1 MAIKISNST
10 IIDDSRNVVN
20 AGIVTAQEYFG
31 DASNLSKTAPLVKS
45 VLYVAKNGNDTNPG
59 TRLSEPKAT
68 IKSAVAAA
76 TTSGTTAGTVIKV
89 SAGTYLE
96 DNPIKLPPQ
105 ISIDGDSLREVSV
118 VPQNADKD
126 LFLVSPGNYI
136 GDISF
141 TGTMNSGQAIIAFDP
156 EAPRYSAQ
164 SPYIRNCTNFVTN
177 SIGMRVDGNAV
188 IGPFKSMV
196 VDSYTQY
203 NSNGIGVSIT
213 NEGYAQLVSIFTINP
228 DISIFTGSGGQ
239 CDLTNSNSS
248 FGNFGL
254 ISDGIGPIQYVG
266 IITTSTNA
274 NNSVFELNLTSPV
287 LSVKSAEYDST
298 SGLLTTTTY
307 TPHDLNVG
315 MSVTLSNY
323 GFTCPGSSYAHQFK
337 SAVDGSVTIV
347 GVATTTPTAATYDDS
362 NGELVLTIANHGLTA
377 ATSHTISGGTYN
389 PSTGI
394 LNSTVS
400 DHGFTGFTAHTAES
414 GTLYDPVSG
423 IATITVSNHG
433 FSIGE
438 RIKLDDGSLTFTCDK
453 DDHATNH
460 PYPRSSDPYSNKYT
474 SILSTTTNTFN
485 VNVGTSSNIGIHT
498 FVSGTAGGIKKA
510 NDHVKILD
518 GSLTFT
524 CAKDDNATQHAY
536 PRISDPIS
544 NKWVAIGSTT
554 ENTFDLDVGVSRDTS
569 THSFVSATS
578 NGLLKANSLI
588 GISTNGITFSCSKDN
603 YATDHSYPRPTDP
616 AAGEVLGI
624 EERTANTFKVNVGV
638 STRDIFPSGV
648 NGSIF
653 TINEVVGLNTF
664 TTYVGPNSRTH
675 NYVSGGNAQQN
686 FIRPFDG
693 QVVYIDDD
701 YKSVKKI
708 TVTSGGSGYTRPP
721 TITIGAPSEPW
732 GIPATAV
739 AQLTN
744 GIVTS
749 IDIVSNGRG
758 YTSTPSVSVSA
769 PESGTSASVSL
780 EIGTDF
786 FVVQS
791 ATEISSGITTVT
803 FTENIPFAVGVGTT
817 VPFFKQSR
825 ILASS
830 HSFEYIG
837 SGVDLIKSIPARG
850 GVAIPENEIADRNGG
865 LTIFTS
871 TDQAGNFKI
880 GDGVVINQQTGTV
893 SGDSYTRSL
902 FSTLTPFILALGG
915 E

>member
-10 IIDDSRNVVN
+10 IIDDGRNIVN

-31 DASNLSKTAPLVKS
+31 DASNLSKTGPLVKS
-45 VLYVAKNGNDTNPG
+45 VLYVAKNGNDANPG

-76 TTSGTTAGTVIKV
+76 TTAATTAGTVIKV
-89 SAGTYLE
+89 SAGTYVE

-118 VPQNADKD
+118 VPLNADED
-126 LFLVSPGNYI
+126 LFYVAPGDYI

-141 TGTMNSGQAIIAFDP
+141 TGTMNAGKAIIAFDP
-156 EAPRYSAQ
+156 DIPRYSAQ
-164 SPYIRNCTNFVTN
+164 SPYVRNCTNFVTN
-177 SIGMRVDGNAV
+177 SIGMKIDGNAV

-203 NSNGIGVSIT
+203 NANGVGVSIT

-228 DISIFTGSGGQ
+228 DISIFTGAGGQ

-254 ISDGIGPIQYVG
+254 ISDGVGPTQYTG
-266 IITTSTNA
+266 IITTAASA
-274 NNSVFELNLTSPV
+274 DSSVFDVKLTSPV

-307 TPHDLNVG
+307 TPHGFTVG
-315 MSVTLSNY
+315 MGVTLAKY
-323 GFTCPGSSYAHQFK
+323 GFTCPNSSYVHQFV
-337 SAVDGSVTIV
+337 SAVPGSVTVV
-347 GVATTTPTAATYDDS
+347 GVGTTTPTAATYNDN
-362 NGELVLTIANHGLTA
+362 NGELVLTIANHGLSA
-377 ATSHTISGGTYN
+377 ASSHTISTSTYN

-394 LNSTVS
+394 LNSTVNN
-400 DHGFTGFTAHTAES
+400 HGFTGFTTHTAES
-414 GTLYDPVSG
+414 GTLYNPVTG

-438 RIKLDDGSLTFTCDK
+438 RIKLDDGSLTFTP
-453 DDHATNH
+453 TV
-460 PYPRSSDPYSNKYT
+460 SVSNKYR
-474 SILSTTTNTFN
+474 SILSTTTNTFTID
-485 VNVGTSSNIGIHT
+485 VGTSSNTGIHT

-518 GSLTFT
+518 GSLVFT
-524 CAKDDNATQHAY
+524 CAKDNNATQHPY
-536 PRISDPIS
+536 PRMTDPIS
-544 NKWVAIGSTT
+544 NKWVAIGNTT
-554 ENTFDLDVGVSRDTS
+554 ANTFELDVGVSRDTS
-569 THSFVSATS
+569 THSFISGATDS
-578 NGLLKANSLI
+578 LLKANSLI
-588 GISTNGITFSCSKDN
+588 GIATNGIVFSCSKDN
-603 YATDHSYPRPTDP
+603 YVTNHPYPRPTDP
-616 AAGEVLGI
+616 AAGEVLGV
-624 EERTANTFKVNVGV
+624 ESTTTNTFMVNVGV
-638 STRDIFPSGV
+638 STRDTFPSGN
-648 NGSIF
+648 NGYVF
-653 TINEVVGLNTF
+653 TVNEVVGLNTF
-664 TTYVGPNSRTH
+664 TTFVGPNDRIH
-675 NYVSGGNAQQN
+675 NYVSGGNAQIN
-686 FIRPFDG
+686 YVRPYDG
-693 QVVYIDDD
+693 QVVYLDEE

-708 TVTSGGSGYTRPP
+708 TISSGGSGYTSPP
-721 TITIGAPSEPW
+721 TITIGSPSESW

-739 AQLTN
+739 AQISN
-744 GIVTS
+744 GAVTTV
-749 IDIVSNGRG
+749 DIVSSGRG
-758 YTSTPSVSVSA
+758 YTSAPSISITS
-769 PESGTSASVSL
+769 PESGTTASLSL
-780 EIGTDF
+780 EVGTDF

-791 ATEISSGITTVT
+791 ATEISSGISTVT
-803 FTENIPFAVGVGTT
+803 FTESVPFAVGVGTT

-837 SGVDLIKSIPARG
+837 SGIDLIKSIPARG
-850 GVAIPENEIADRNGG
+850 GVAIPENEVADRNGG

-880 GDGVVINQQTGTV
+880 GDGVIINQQTGTV

-915 E
+915 D

>member
-254 ISDGIGPIQYVG
+254 ISDGVGPIQYVG
-266 IITTSTNA
+266 IITTSANA

-323 GFTCPGSSYAHQFK
+323 GFTCPGSSYAHQF
-337 SAVDGSVTIV
+337 
-347 GVATTTPTAATYDDS
+347 
-362 NGELVLTIANHGLTA
+362 
-377 ATSHTISGGTYN
+377 
-389 PSTGI
+389 
-394 LNSTVS
+394 
-400 DHGFTGFTAHTAES
+400 
-414 GTLYDPVSG
+414 
-423 IATITVSNHG
+423 
-433 FSIGE
+433 
-438 RIKLDDGSLTFTCDK
+438 
-453 DDHATNH
+453 
-460 PYPRSSDPYSNKYT
+460 
-474 SILSTTTNTFN
+474 
-485 VNVGTSSNIGIHT
+485 NI
-498 FVSGTAGGIKKA
+498 
-510 NDHVKILD
+510 
-518 GSLTFT
+518 
-524 CAKDDNATQHAY
+524 
-536 PRISDPIS
+536 
-544 NKWVAIGSTT
+544 
-554 ENTFDLDVGVSRDTS
+554 
-569 THSFVSATS
+569 
-578 NGLLKANSLI
+578 
-588 GISTNGITFSCSKDN
+588 
-603 YATDHSYPRPTDP
+603 
-616 AAGEVLGI
+616 
-624 EERTANTFKVNVGV
+624 
-638 STRDIFPSGV
+638 
-648 NGSIF
+648 
-653 TINEVVGLNTF
+653 
-664 TTYVGPNSRTH
+664 
-675 NYVSGGNAQQN
+675 
-686 FIRPFDG
+686 
-693 QVVYIDDD
+693 
-701 YKSVKKI
+701 
-708 TVTSGGSGYTRPP
+708 
-721 TITIGAPSEPW
+721 
-732 GIPATAV
+732 
-739 AQLTN
+739 
-744 GIVTS
+744 
-749 IDIVSNGRG
+749 
-758 YTSTPSVSVSA
+758 
-769 PESGTSASVSL
+769 
-780 EIGTDF
+780 
-786 FVVQS
+786 
-791 ATEISSGITTVT
+791 
-803 FTENIPFAVGVGTT
+803 
-817 VPFFKQSR
+817 
-825 ILASS
+825 
-830 HSFEYIG
+830 
-837 SGVDLIKSIPARG
+837 
-850 GVAIPENEIADRNGG
+850 
-865 LTIFTS
+865 
-871 TDQAGNFKI
+871 
-880 GDGVVINQQTGTV
+880 
-893 SGDSYTRSL
+893 
-902 FSTLTPFILALGG
+902 
-915 E
+915 

>member
-1 MAIKISNST
+1 MSQRTET
-10 IIDDSRNVVN
+10 IQI
-20 AGIVTAQEYFG
+20 QEQDFQ
-31 DASNLSKTAPLVKS
+31 NRKQQLSQQLQQQQRQ
-45 VLYVAKNGNDTNPG
+45 D
-59 TRLSEPKAT
+59 
-68 IKSAVAAA
+68 
-76 TTSGTTAGTVIKV
+76 TAGTVIKV

-377 ATSHTISGGTYN
+377 ATSHTISG
-389 PSTGI
+389 
-394 LNSTVS
+394 
-400 DHGFTGFTAHTAES
+400 
-414 GTLYDPVSG
+414 
-423 IATITVSNHG
+423 
-433 FSIGE
+433 
-438 RIKLDDGSLTFTCDK
+438 
-453 DDHATNH
+453 
-460 PYPRSSDPYSNKYT
+460 
-474 SILSTTTNTFN
+474 
-485 VNVGTSSNIGIHT
+485 
-498 FVSGTAGGIKKA
+498 
-510 NDHVKILD
+510 
-518 GSLTFT
+518 
-524 CAKDDNATQHAY
+524 
-536 PRISDPIS
+536 
-544 NKWVAIGSTT
+544 
-554 ENTFDLDVGVSRDTS
+554 DV
-569 THSFVSATS
+569 
-578 NGLLKANSLI
+578 
-588 GISTNGITFSCSKDN
+588 
-603 YATDHSYPRPTDP
+603 
-616 AAGEVLGI
+616 
-624 EERTANTFKVNVGV
+624 
-638 STRDIFPSGV
+638 
-648 NGSIF
+648 
-653 TINEVVGLNTF
+653 
-664 TTYVGPNSRTH
+664 
-675 NYVSGGNAQQN
+675 
-686 FIRPFDG
+686 
-693 QVVYIDDD
+693 
-701 YKSVKKI
+701 
-708 TVTSGGSGYTRPP
+708 
-721 TITIGAPSEPW
+721 
-732 GIPATAV
+732 
-739 AQLTN
+739 
-744 GIVTS
+744 
-749 IDIVSNGRG
+749 
-758 YTSTPSVSVSA
+758 
-769 PESGTSASVSL
+769 
-780 EIGTDF
+780 
-786 FVVQS
+786 
-791 ATEISSGITTVT
+791 
-803 FTENIPFAVGVGTT
+803 
-817 VPFFKQSR
+817 
-825 ILASS
+825 
-830 HSFEYIG
+830 
-837 SGVDLIKSIPARG
+837 
-850 GVAIPENEIADRNGG
+850 
-865 LTIFTS
+865 
-871 TDQAGNFKI
+871 
-880 GDGVVINQQTGTV
+880 
-893 SGDSYTRSL
+893 
-902 FSTLTPFILALGG
+902 
-915 E
+915 